1 VFVTFE
7 PTTAVSGALL
17 IMRPERSG
25 WRCLGFHVHHWAQQ
39 FWQDLHASSAGG
51 GYVNMMM
58 EDDEETG
65 TRGVPGQLRPTGL
78 HEATLRVRGLAD
90 ELVATWRYAS
100 TPMALIDAEFTV
112 DADAAAS
119 VAPLAQGVSG
129 ALVVFKERPP
139 TEVLTCWREREAHPR
154 RSVRSTCC

>member
-39 FWQDLHASSAGG
+39 FWQDLHASSAGA

-58 EDDEETG
+58 EDDG
-65 TRGVPGQLRPTGL
+65 GD
-78 HEATLRVRGLAD
+78 RVRAAYRGNYD
-90 ELVATWRYAS
+90 RLVYVKRRYDP
-100 TPMALIDAEFTV
+100 TNLFHITHNI
-112 DADAAAS
+112 
-119 VAPLAQGVSG
+119 
-129 ALVVFKERPP
+129 PP
-139 TEVLTCWREREAHPR
+139 
-154 RSVRSTCC
+154 S